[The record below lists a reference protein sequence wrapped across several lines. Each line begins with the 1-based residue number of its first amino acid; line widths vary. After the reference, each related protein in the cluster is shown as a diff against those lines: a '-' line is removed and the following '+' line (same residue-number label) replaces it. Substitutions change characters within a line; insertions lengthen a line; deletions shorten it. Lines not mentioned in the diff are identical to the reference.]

1 MATVFYIRKGSKQ
14 DKIASSRDVSVEDL
28 LGLYGSSPAIYK
40 YMKGA
45 DSPAASTGRRP
56 STPDPDADHV
66 VVKIESNEINQ
77 DIFPQEGFY
86 RVNVVP
92 DTE

>member
-28 LGLYGSSPAIYK
+28 LSLYGSSPTTYK

-45 DSPAASTGRRP
+45 ESPAASEGRRP
-56 STPDPDADHV
+56 STPDPDAEHV
-66 VVKIESNEINQ
+66 VIRIEANEINH

-86 RVNVVP
+86 RVDVVP

>member
-28 LGLYGSSPAIYK
+28 LGLYGSSPHIYK

-45 DSPAASTGRRP
+45 DSPAASAGRRP

-66 VVKIESNEINQ
+66 VVRIEASEINKE
-77 DIFPQEGFY
+77 IFPQEGFY
-86 RVNVVP
+86 RVDVVP
-92 DTE
+92 DSE